1 MGFIVIIVIFIIL
14 AMVVLIIAS
23 FWKLFEKAGKPG
35 WAAIVPIYNTI
46 VMIEI
51 AKKPVWWIVLMLIP
65 YVGIIWSI
73 WVLNL
78 FVKAFGKSEGYTI
91 GILFLPFIFLPMLAF
106 SDDTEYIGGEE
117 EDFFGD
123 EEDETV

>member
-1 MGFIVIIVIFIIL
+1 MGFIGIIIIIGL
-14 AMVVLIIAS
+14 IVLMIAS

-35 WAAIVPIYNTI
+35 WAAIVPIYNTV

-51 AKKPVWWIVLMLIP
+51 AKKPIWWIVLMLIP
-65 YVGIIWSI
+65 YVGVIWSI

-78 FVKAFGKSEGYTI
+78 FVKAFGKGEGYTV
-91 GILFLPFIFLPMLAF
+91 GIIFLPFIFLPMLAF

-117 EDFFGD
+117 EDFFSD
-123 EEDETV
+123 EEVETIAE